1 MKKPFSHVSPSQ
13 IATYTTCPRQWY
25 YNKVLGLPVPQKPSA
40 ALGEAVHSTIEAY
53 LETGDPIDLHVVA
66 RPAQAKLDELRALDP
81 LVETK
86 MERPLRNGLTFIGRI
101 DLLALQQRLVVDHKT
116 TSDLKYAKSEEE
128 LQHDVQML
136 SYAYEVYCRNPGPEV
151 RVAHNVLLTRGGPA
165 TRYTE
170 TTVSAPQILAGW
182 SRIQDVTDEMIR
194 TARLDSPSE
203 VREDRSQCEKYGG
216 CAFKD
221 QCKALW
227 LARGE
232 RARSPYDTISGSPR
246 AASTTPEVRS
256 MSTKHSAS
264 ILRSMGLD
272 DDTIRAAIL
281 KGTCTDDVGLTGAVA
296 AAEPA
301 KATGIN
307 PPEAP
312 TDPRTRKTEVVE
324 MTTPT
329 PEPTKTADIRDQ
341 IKLLLSLG
349 WSQDDIDSLS
359 DDAFQVAVAKNYKRA
374 DVNLV
379 MGTGLVQGAEYDD
392 VVVRVE
398 PVAAPAPKRPSRSV
412 ETPPAPVEAAPV
424 EAAPVEPAATRRGVP
439 LTGGEKVR
447 QPRNAVPRL
456 EALGWSRDDIEGMT
470 SADMHRILDNGL
482 RPDPV
487 VLPEDEVAEEEAAPV
502 ELAAPAPPAPT
513 VIEATATV
521 VSVEPVVAPTPAPT
535 PAPVVAP
542 TPAPASEAPSLTL
555 YIDCFPERGVTTRD
569 LSDILA
575 PYMRKVESE
584 ARDEKTGRPAPVQ
597 HYGLI
602 PYNNGEK
609 QVIGYLLS
617 DLARITGHITVDSR
631 MPISI
636 RALEVLRPLAT
647 TVIVGRR

>member
-13 IATYTTCPRQWY
+13 IATYTTCPRQWF
-25 YNKVLGLPVPQKPSA
+25 YNKVLGLPVPQKASA
-40 ALGEAVHSTIEAY
+40 ALGEKVHSTIEAY
-53 LETGDPIDLHVVA
+53 LESGDPLDLHVVA
-66 RPAQAKLDELRALDP
+66 RPSQGKLDELRALNP

-101 DLLALQQRLVVDHKT
+101 DLLALSQRLVVDHKT

-182 SRIQDVTDEMIR
+182 SRIQDVTDEMIQ
-194 TARLDSPSE
+194 TARLNSPAE

-232 RARSPYDTISGSPR
+232 RARSPYDTTSDGPR
-246 AASTTPEVRS
+246 VAIPTPEVRS

-264 ILRSMGLD
+264 LLRAMGLD

-281 KGTCTDDVGLTGAVA
+281 KGTCTDDVGLTGSVT
-296 AAEPA
+296 EPA

-312 TDPRTRKTEVVE
+312 TDPRTRKAEVAQVTSQPAVE
-324 MTTPT
+324 VAPVT
-329 PEPTKTADIRDQ
+329 DIRDQ
-341 IKLLLSLG
+341 IKLLLANG

-359 DDAFQVAVAKNYKRA
+359 DDAFTVAVTKNYKRSE
-374 DVNLV
+374 VTLV
-379 MGTGLVQGAEYDD
+379 TGSGKVQGVEYED

-398 PVAAPAPKRPSRSV
+398 PVAAPKRPSRSAEPTPVV
-412 ETPPAPVEAAPV
+412 EAPV
-424 EAAPVEPAATRRGVP
+424 RRGAP
-439 LTGGEKVR
+439 LATAGEKVR

-456 EALGWSRDDIEGMT
+456 EALGWSKDDIAGMS
-470 SADMHRILDNGL
+470 SADMHRILDGGL
-482 RPDPV
+482 HPEPV
-487 VLPEDEVAEEEAAPV
+487 VGPEDEVSEDE
-502 ELAAPAPPAPT
+502 
-513 VIEATATV
+513 
-521 VSVEPVVAPTPAPT
+521 VVAPVVVEEPPVVVT
-535 PAPVVAP
+535 PAPVVIEAVATVVAP
-542 TPAPASEAPSLTL
+542 APVAPAPAPVEEDNSLVL
-555 YIDCFPERGVTTRD
+555 YIDCFPERGVVTRD

-575 PYMRKVESE
+575 PYMRKVEAE
-584 ARDEKTGRPAPVQ
+584 ARDEKTGRTAPVA

-631 MPISI
+631 MPISG

-647 TVIVGRR
+647 VVIVGRR